1 MSTPSLDRQIL
12 DLAVPTLATLLAQ
25 PLLVLV
31 DSTLVGRLGATELA
45 GLSLAST
52 ILMTVV
58 GVCIFLS
65 YATTAATARY
75 FGAEKPSKA
84 ISLGLDGLWL
94 GAGLGAI
101 LGLILALG
109 GATILSWFGPEEAVA
124 EQARGYLLA
133 SSWGLPGMLI
143 VLAAT
148 GTLRGMLDATTPLKV
163 TTVGALANIPLS
175 YLLIYPAGLSTA
187 GAGLGTAM
195 AETGMGIALAWAIV
209 SEARRHGVSLLP
221 SGTGVL
227 KSLTDSV
234 PLIVRTVCLRVG
246 IIATVGA
253 ATALGTNALAAH
265 QIVNA
270 VWNFSA
276 NFLDSLAIAAQ
287 ALIGQAAGKGSHQ
300 RLRAILGRCLVWGA
314 GVGAGL
320 GVILAAIT
328 PLLAAVMTGDEGVQ
342 SWAHV
347 GLWVCASSLPVAAL
361 AFMLD
366 GVLIGV
372 GDTSYLA
379 KMMLLS
385 LIVYLPIPLLLLG
398 PLSDRGTLGFALL
411 WIGYGWIFMLARAVP
426 LYLRTRT
433 DKWIVM
439 GESR

>member
-1 MSTPSLDRQIL
+1 MSSHSLDRQIL
-12 DLAVPTLATLLAQ
+12 QIAVPTLATLLAQ

-31 DSTLVGRLGATELA
+31 DSALVGRLGTVELA

-52 ILMTVV
+52 ILMTIV

-75 FGAEKPSKA
+75 FGAEKPTRA
-84 ISLGLDGLWL
+84 MSLGLDGLWL
-94 GAGLGAI
+94 GAGLGVL

-109 GATILSWFGPEEAVA
+109 GDTIIGWFGPEAAVA
-124 EQARGYLLA
+124 AEARGYLLA
-133 SSWGLPGMLI
+133 SCWGLPGMLI

-175 YLLIYPAGLSTA
+175 YLLIYPAGFGTA
-187 GAGLGTAM
+187 GAGLGTAT
-195 AETGMGIALAWAIV
+195 AETGMGIALAWFI
-209 SEARRHGVSLLP
+209 ARQARHHGVSLLP
-221 SGTGVL
+221 SGAGVL
-227 KSLTDSV
+227 YSLTESV
-234 PLIVRTVCLRVG
+234 PLIIRTLCLRVG
-246 IIATVGA
+246 IIATVAA

-270 VWNFSA
+270 TWNFSA

-287 ALIGQAAGKGSHQ
+287 ALIGQASGRGSIDQVHTI
-300 RLRAILGRCLVWGA
+300 LRRCLVWGA

-320 GVILAAIT
+320 GIVLAA
-328 PLLAAVMTGDEGVQ
+328 AAPVISIIMTSGGEVR
-342 SWAHV
+342 SWATL

-361 AFMLD
+361 AYMLD
-366 GVLIGV
+366 GVLIGA
-372 GDTSYLA
+372 GDTRYLA
-379 KMMLLS
+379 WMMLAS
-385 LIVYLPIPLLLLG
+385 LLIYLPVPLLLLG
-398 PLSDRGTLGFALL
+398 PWQELGKLGFAIL
-411 WIGYGWIFMLARAVP
+411 WIGYGWIFMLARALP

-433 DKWIVM
+433 DQWIVI